1 MPLPPLPDP
10 NAPLLRPVDR
20 ARIALRCGEPVAI
33 INEAGQFALVLA
45 VETLTTE
52 ALARLRQLTGTE
64 PILALTRWRAAAVG
78 LTAPAGP
85 GMVTL
90 TPTAPLDVEAIHA
103 LVEPGRRSI
112 LSALAP
118 LAGSVDFIPASPD
131 TDTSPVSGRDGGPAR
146 PCARSQGR
154 GCARPASEGSLD
166 ESPSRLDGITAAR
179 PDAPA
184 LQQVTV
190 GEADAHAV
198 AAVRL
203 SKLAALLPTA
213 AMAVIAP
220 DRHPDPAWCQHHDL
234 RLVSDAEIAAYQRQ
248 AAQALH
254 PVAEARVPLADA
266 PNARIIA
273 FRPGDGGHEHL
284 AIVIGE
290 PQPGEPVL
298 IRLHS
303 ECFTGD
309 LLGSLR
315 CDCGEQLRR
324 AVAEIAASGNGIVL
338 YLAQEGRGI
347 GLVNKLRAYQLQ
359 DQGYDT
365 LDANER
371 LGFDADERLYL
382 PAAEM
387 LRRLGFDRVRLMT
400 NNPDKMAQLARCG
413 IEVVERVPHIM
424 ASNDHNEAYLRTKA
438 LRSGHLF

>member
-1 MPLPPLPDP
+1 MPLPPFPEP

-33 INEAGQFALVLA
+33 VNEAGQFALVLA

-52 ALARLRQLTGTE
+52 ALARLRQLAGTE
-64 PILALTRWRAAAVG
+64 PILALTRWRAAAVE
-78 LTAPAGP
+78 LATPAGS
-85 GMVTL
+85 GVVTL
-90 TPTAPLDVEAIHA
+90 TPTAPLSVEAIHA
-103 LVEPGRRSI
+103 LVEPGRRSV
-112 LSALAP
+112 LSALA
-118 LAGSVDFIPASPD
+118 
-131 TDTSPVSGRDGGPAR
+131 
-146 PCARSQGR
+146 
-154 GCARPASEGSLD
+154 
-166 ESPSRLDGITAAR
+166 
-179 PDAPA
+179 APA
-184 LQQVTV
+184 DSFDWAAVRPGVPTLQQVTV
-190 GEADAHAV
+190 GEAGAHAV

-234 RLVSDAEIAAYQRQ
+234 RLVSDVEIAAYQRQ

-273 FRPGDGGHEHL
+273 FRPDDGGHEHL

-315 CDCGEQLRR
+315 CDCGDQLRR
-324 AVAEIAASGNGIVL
+324 AVAEIAASGSGIVL

-387 LRRLGFDRVRLMT
+387 LRRLGFNRVRLMT